1 MDYSS
6 RLEGFYKLSP
16 GQRIEWLAQIINLG
30 HVEVDDLLS
39 GGLGLEEAD
48 RLSENVVGLFD
59 LPFGIAA
66 NFTINDRDYLIPM
79 VTEEPSVIAACSHA
93 AKIVRAS
100 GGFHARAADP
110 VMVGQIQLI
119 FEPVQELPGE
129 SNKLAETVARLKAS
143 HNQILAAKAELLE
156 LANQAQPNLVRRGGG
171 ARDLWVREFFE
182 TRIGPML
189 VLYLAFDTRDAMG
202 ANMVNTALERIG
214 PHVAELTGAR
224 VHLRILTNLSDRRLA
239 SATCRIT
246 TEAIGGADVA
256 RLIVEAQVLAE
267 VDHYRAATHN
277 KGIMNGIDAVA
288 LATGNDF
295 RAIESGAHAFAAR
308 DGGYHPLSM
317 WEQASNGDL
326 IGSLEL
332 PLAVGIVGGMTKLHR
347 VAQIAL
353 RILDVKSSQ
362 ELAAVMAAVGL
373 AQNLAALRALATDGI
388 QKGHM
393 KLHARRRELEN
404 QE

>member
-143 HNQILAAKAELLE
+143 HNQILAAKDELLE